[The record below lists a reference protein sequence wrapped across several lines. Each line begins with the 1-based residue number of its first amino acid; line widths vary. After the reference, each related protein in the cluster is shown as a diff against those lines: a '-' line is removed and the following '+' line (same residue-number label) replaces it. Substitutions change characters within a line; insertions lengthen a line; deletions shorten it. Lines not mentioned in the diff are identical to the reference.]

1 MLSGL
6 LTAIHQPGF
15 CKAIQIRRKTSA
27 SNKAR
32 INFLHV
38 RQTSFS
44 YNIPKAR
51 RRASSTRSIAAL
63 LLNRFA
69 SVNSTAH
76 TGWGEFLITWRAP
89 SPYWLLLAGI
99 ISISTFPESPPHRVW
114 NYAFENREL
123 GVVPDCC
130 YKVLQP
136 KSTEITTAK
145 TVKWEQ
151 IEHFLELRWGMFVQ
165 SCFFLKSRNHYFNTF
180 RVPMFICCCTK
191 SLEIETDETDQP
203 SRHFTVQLTPTTARS

>member
-89 SPYWLLLAGI
+89 SPYWLLLAGT

-114 NYAFENREL
+114 NYAFENLEL

-151 IEHFLELRWGMFVQ
+151 TEHFLELV
-165 SCFFLKSRNHYFNTF
+165 FFFSEQISRNHYFSTF
-180 RVPMFICCCTK
+180 GISRFAVLNHTK
-191 SLEIETDETDQP
+191 QKLLFCSKVTSFPSILRYSLPPLQ
-203 SRHFTVQLTPTTARS
+203 RGHRSEY

>member
-89 SPYWLLLAGI
+89 SPYWLLLAGT
-99 ISISTFPESPPHRVW
+99 ISISTFQNHRHTEFGIMLLRTW
-114 NYAFENREL
+114 CL
-123 GVVPDCC
+123 GWWPIVAIKFYNPR
-130 YKVLQP
+130 
-136 KSTEITTAK
+136 ARR
-145 TVKWEQ
+145 
-151 IEHFLELRWGMFVQ
+151 LRRR
-165 SCFFLKSRNHYFNTF
+165 K
-180 RVPMFICCCTK
+180 P
-191 SLEIETDETDQP
+191 
-203 SRHFTVQLTPTTARS
+203 